1 MDSLTPEKRSWNMS
15 RIRSKNTRP
24 EQIVAAYLRENH
36 IGYRRNRKDL
46 PGKPD
51 FVLSKYHAVIFVNGC
66 FWHRHPG
73 CKRATTP
80 KSNEEYWN
88 AKFQRTVDRDNK
100 EYEAL
105 KKLGWRVFVIWEC
118 ELGKDAEFKLRELEK
133 EILMEEYL
141 MLGE

>member
-1 MDSLTPEKRSWNMS
+1 MS
-15 RIRSKNTRP
+15 RIRSNNTKP

-36 IGYRRNRKDL
+36 IGYRRNCKDL

-88 AKFQRTVDRDNK
+88 AKFQRTINRDNE

-105 KKLGWRVFVIWEC
+105 KNLGWRVFVIWEC
-118 ELGKDAEFKLRELEK
+118 ELGKDAEYRLRELEK
-133 EILMEEYL
+133 EIVM
-141 MLGE
+141 GELPYA